1 MSTRRTPTVFVS
13 STCYDLKQIRED
25 IREFF
30 TSNYSFEVLLSEFDS
45 FPVDPCIGTFENCL
59 NNVDNS
65 ADVFILIVGTRYGY
79 VTDQGKSITN
89 LEYLHAKAKGIPIYV
104 FVSKQLY
111 NSLPLWRANKD
122 GDFSSVVDSPRIFE
136 FVSGIYDEMHQWVY
150 TYDSVR
156 DITTTLKHQLLGIFV
171 DGLKYKKMTAK
182 PQYSLLECGIPS
194 NAARVLIEQPFL
206 WEYKFLAFVLR
217 NDFDNLKSKR
227 WNYKYG
233 LIDIPSSTFESRAF
247 LDEIGIKM
255 NEIKTIVD
263 DLSILLNKVI
273 GDAIGEPG
281 VPSDLEMILYTS
293 RQLASKYERLV
304 DWALYFK
311 TLHTD
316 ENYNRLL
323 ELLYEMPKS
332 ALDSIDDFVKKLYE
346 EITSIPDKDDGKKR
360 NISLTCKIDI
370 ANQDAIM
377 EEINRLTVLAREGV
391 IHA

>member
-1 MSTRRTPTVFVS
+1 
-13 STCYDLKQIRED
+13 
-25 IREFF
+25 
-30 TSNYSFEVLLSEFDS
+30 
-45 FPVDPCIGTFENCL
+45 
-59 NNVDNS
+59 
-65 ADVFILIVGTRYGY
+65 
-79 VTDQGKSITN
+79 
-89 LEYLHAKAKGIPIYV
+89 
-104 FVSKQLY
+104 
-111 NSLPLWRANKD
+111 
-122 GDFSSVVDSPRIFE
+122 
-136 FVSGIYDEMHQWVY
+136 MHQWVY